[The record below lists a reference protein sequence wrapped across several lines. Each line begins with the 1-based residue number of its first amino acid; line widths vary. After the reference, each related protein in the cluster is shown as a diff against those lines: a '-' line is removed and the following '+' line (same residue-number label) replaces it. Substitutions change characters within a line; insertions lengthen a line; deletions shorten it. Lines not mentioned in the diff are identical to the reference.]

1 MNSISLF
8 FTVYSLC
15 HVRKTEIESELKFYS
30 NVAQHQLHVHASRIL
45 KRTVYVNKGFH
56 VSVRNF
62 NEMMPWMKLRY
73 NICNASIL
81 LFVKVPVV
89 MSGLEPSVQTKRF
102 CWMVS
107 QSSYP
112 ILFWKYHSWFYPYHL
127 FACQCFKSPASEH
140 CRSFTRGPVLHSV
153 AMDDVTAHRG
163 SGAFGAESD
172 RYKLILCH

>member
-1 MNSISLF
+1 MSLLNSISLF
-8 FTVYSLC
+8 YCIFSLS
-15 HVRKTEIESELKFYS
+15 HKKHWDWKRVKFYG
-30 NVAQHQLHVHASRIL
+30 NVAQHQLHAGGIL
-45 KRTVYVNKGFH
+45 KRTVYVNKGFY
-56 VSVRNF
+56 VSVRNSY
-62 NEMMPWMKLRY
+62 EMMPWMKLRY

-107 QSSYP
+107 QS
-112 ILFWKYHSWFYPYHL
+112 IVIRFYSGSTIRDSLPTISL
-127 FACQCFKSPASEH
+127 PVNVKSPASAY
-140 CRSFTRGPVLHSV
+140 CRSFTRGPVLHFV
-153 AMDDVTAHRG
+153 AMDDVTAHWG